1 MKAKLS
7 SGIVHSNS
15 TNRRSV
21 FASCFGLGLIG
32 LLTAAPAYA
41 ASEEVARPEYAVLI
55 VSFLF
60 LMGVSQVGVVFSAVT
75 RLSGADWAKPYYRVA
90 ELSTMAFAPFAIVGF
105 LLIYVF
111 GRDGLFY
118 WLSPAPDEHLSA
130 WLSSGWLLFRNLLGL
145 SLFYGLSGV
154 YVWKSLRPDLAQ
166 AENLDPREVQS
177 QLYFLS
183 LWVLVAFVLC
193 NTFLAWD
200 FAMMLIPHWH
210 SSVFPIHY
218 WFGNVYAGTAA
229 LLAIPAVLG
238 RFSATES
245 LFGTFEI
252 RSLSKVLSGFM
263 LFWLYFI
270 WAQFFVMW
278 FGNLPRETDALF
290 RQMYGHYAPFYW
302 TMIAGCFFIPFVCLI
317 FTSINRSLL
326 ALSVLAIGIN
336 LGIWINKYLMVIPVY
351 STDERL
357 LDYTGELGLSFLLL
371 VSFLA
376 VVVVLSRRLPTY
388 AYWEINLQSTPAPE
402 EAAQEDPALVDGVL
416 GHSSNHA

>member
-1 MKAKLS
+1 
-7 SGIVHSNS
+7 
-15 TNRRSV
+15 
-21 FASCFGLGLIG
+21 
-32 LLTAAPAYA
+32 
-41 ASEEVARPEYAVLI
+41 
-55 VSFLF
+55 
-60 LMGVSQVGVVFSAVT
+60 
-75 RLSGADWAKPYYRVA
+75 
-90 ELSTMAFAPFAIVGF
+90 
-105 LLIYVF
+105 
-111 GRDGLFY
+111 
-118 WLSPAPDEHLSA
+118 
-130 WLSSGWLLFRNLLGL
+130 
-145 SLFYGLSGV
+145 
-154 YVWKSLRPDLAQ
+154 
-166 AENLDPREVQS
+166 
-177 QLYFLS
+177 
-183 LWVLVAFVLC
+183 
-193 NTFLAWD
+193 
-200 FAMMLIPHWH
+200 LIPHWH

-263 LFWLYFI
+263 LFWLYFM

-326 ALSVLAIGIN
+326 AMSVLAIGIN

-376 VVVVLSRRLPTY
+376 VVVVLSRTLPTY

-402 EAAQEDPALVDGVL
+402 DPAQEDPALVDGVL